1 MLEEAQHKLARA
13 NLPMSDDQL
22 LAIASTAVL
31 ASEHF
36 PRPTD
41 EWEALPR
48 NQKTWGAWKT
58 HYCAAHIA
66 RKRLLFASGR
76 TLPTGG
82 LAHLA
87 TDSTTIHARTPRR
100 LPG

>member
-1 MLEEAQHKLARA
+1 
-13 NLPMSDDQL
+13 MSDAQL

-41 EWEALPR
+41 EWEALPQL
-48 NQKTWGAWKT
+48 QKTWPAWKT

-66 RKRLLFASGR
+66 CKQQMLAAVRSFGTANTVTAAEDNSDIPTTFA
-76 TLPTGG
+76 
-82 LAHLA
+82 
-87 TDSTTIHARTPRR
+87 
-100 LPG
+100 